1 MDERGSTQIS
11 TCDQSWSMVLP
22 PVDHDCSLKD
32 FVTKLADRIA
42 KLEHENAQLKKS
54 LYGARSERSK
64 MPRVKTGEPATPDQA
79 KATRQARADAKAKTP
94 TLRVEHKVP
103 ELERRCTACGR
114 TDLTPLGDG
123 KITRVWEFVPAKF
136 VRVEHVQEVLRCR
149 CGGCIVT
156 APGAPKVVE
165 KGQYGASFLAHIAVA
180 KCADHL
186 PIYRL
191 EKELA
196 RKGAPVARST
206 MNELLH
212 RTSALLAPIW
222 TRLLDVIRS
231 RDIVLAD
238 ETRLRILKDAT
249 GKPKTGFVWTF
260 GAPDTTGGFDVAYH
274 FADSRSGSTPKLL
287 LEGTRGVLLVDGYS
301 GYNDVE
307 RVSSRRRA
315 ACLAHVRR
323 YFFESLKTAPVAQ
336 EALDFITELY
346 RVEHDAKEQQLSEAA
361 KLELRKQRAGPIRSR
376 FKEWLDAQRTRHPP
390 KSPLGTAIRYTLG
403 QWNELGVFLDDARV
417 PLDNNA
423 SERSLRRIALGR
435 KNYLFVG
442 DVAAGRSLAGLY
454 SLVATCESRGI
465 NPFDYLADVL
475 ARVQDHPANAIDDLL
490 PGAWAA
496 AH

>member
-1 MDERGSTQIS
+1 MPR
-11 TCDQSWSMVLP
+11 
-22 PVDHDCSLKD
+22 VDHECSLLG
-32 FVTKLADRIA
+32 FVTELADRLA

-54 LYGARSERSK
+54 LFGARSERSK
-64 MPRVKTGEPATPDQA
+64 LPRVKLGEPPTPEQV
-79 KATRQARADAKAKTP
+79 KATRRARAEAKAETP
-94 TLRVEHKVP
+94 TVRIEHKVP
-103 ELERRCTACGR
+103 EPLRRCTACGR
-114 TDLTPLGDG
+114 TDLTPMGPG
-123 KITRVWEFVPAKF
+123 KSTFVWEFVPAKF
-136 VRVEHVQEVLRCR
+136 VRLEHVQEVLRCS
-149 CGGCIVT
+149 CGGCVVT

-165 KGQYGASFLAHIAVA
+165 KGKYGASFLAHIAVA

-196 RKGAPVARST
+196 RKGVPVARST

-212 RTSALLAPIW
+212 RASALLAPVW
-222 TRLLDVIRS
+222 TRLLDVIRT

-238 ETRLRILKDAT
+238 ETRLRILKDAS

-260 GAPDTTGGFDVAYH
+260 GAADATGGFDVAYH
-274 FADSRSGSTPKLL
+274 FADNRSGATPKAL
-287 LEGTRGVLLVDGYS
+287 LEGTKGVLLVDGYS
-301 GYNDVE
+301 GYNDIE
-307 RVSSRRRA
+307 KVSSRRRA

-336 EALDFITELY
+336 EALDLITEFY
-346 RVEHDAKEQQLSEAA
+346 RVEHDAKQQQLSEHAH
-361 KLELRKQRAGPIRSR
+361 LELRKLRAGPIRER
-376 FKEWLDAQRTRHPP
+376 FKAWLDAQQPRHPP
-390 KSPLGTAIRYTLG
+390 KSPLGGAIRYTLG
-403 QWNELGVFLDDARV
+403 QWGELGVFLDDARV

-442 DVAAGRSLAGLY
+442 DVASGKSLAGLY

-475 ARVQDHPANAIDDLL
+475 ARVQDHRANAIDELL
-490 PGAWAA
+490 PAAWAA
-496 AH
+496 AG

>member
-1 MDERGSTQIS
+1 MPR
-11 TCDQSWSMVLP
+11 
-22 PVDHDCSLKD
+22 VDHECSLLG
-32 FVTKLADRIA
+32 FVTELADRLA

-54 LYGARSERSK
+54 LFGARSERSK
-64 MPRVKTGEPATPDQA
+64 LPRVKLGEPPTPEQV
-79 KATRQARADAKAKTP
+79 KATRRARAEAKAETP
-94 TLRVEHKVP
+94 TVRIEHKVP
-103 ELERRCTACGR
+103 EPLRRCTACGR
-114 TDLTPLGDG
+114 TDLSPMGPGRSTF
-123 KITRVWEFVPAKF
+123 VWEFVPAKF
-136 VRVEHVQEVLRCR
+136 VRLEHVQEVLRCS
-149 CGGCIVT
+149 CGGCVVT

-165 KGQYGASFLAHIAVA
+165 KGKYGASFLAHIAVA

-196 RKGAPVARST
+196 RKDVPVARST

-212 RTSALLAPIW
+212 RASALLAPVW
-222 TRLLDVIRS
+222 TRLLDVIRT

-238 ETRLRILKDAT
+238 ETRLRILKDAS

-260 GAPDTTGGFDVAYH
+260 GAADATGGFDVAYH
-274 FADSRSGSTPKLL
+274 FADNRSGATPKAL
-287 LEGTRGVLLVDGYS
+287 LEGTKGVLLVDGYS
-301 GYNDVE
+301 GYNDIE
-307 RVSSRRRA
+307 KVSSRRRA

-336 EALDFITELY
+336 EALDLITEFY
-346 RVEHDAKEQQLSEAA
+346 RVEHDAKQQQLSEHAH
-361 KLELRKQRAGPIRSR
+361 LELRKLRAGPVRER
-376 FKEWLDAQRTRHPP
+376 FKAWLDAQRSRHPP
-390 KSPLGTAIRYTLG
+390 KSPLGGAIRYTLG
-403 QWNELGVFLDDARV
+403 QWGELGVFLDDARV

-442 DVAAGRSLAGLY
+442 DVASGKSLAGLY

-475 ARVQDHPANAIDDLL
+475 ARVQDHRANAIDELL
-490 PGAWAA
+490 PAAWAA
-496 AH
+496 AG

>member
-1 MDERGSTQIS
+1 
-11 TCDQSWSMVLP
+11 MVLP
-22 PVDHDCSLKD
+22 DTDHECSLLPFLKQ
-32 FVTKLADRIA
+32 IA
-42 KLEHENAQLKKS
+42 ERLDKVEQENARLKRE
-54 LYGARSERSK
+54 LYGRRSERSK
-64 MPRVKTGEPATPDQA
+64 MPRVKTGELATPEQA
-79 KATRQARADAKAKTP
+79 KATRQARAEAKAQTP

-103 ELERRCTACGR
+103 EPLRRCTACGR
-114 TDLTPLGDG
+114 TDLTPLGNG
-123 KITRVWEFVPAKF
+123 KTTHVWEFVPAKF

-149 CGGCIVT
+149 CGGCVVT
-156 APGAPKVVE
+156 APGAPKVIE
-165 KGQYGASFLAHIAVA
+165 KAQYGASFLAHIAVA

-222 TRLLDVIRS
+222 TRLLDVIRA

-238 ETRLRILKDAT
+238 ETRLRILKDAS

-260 GAPDTTGGFDVAYH
+260 GAADAEGGFDVAYH
-274 FADSRSGSTPKLL
+274 FADSRSGATPKAL
-287 LEGTRGVLLVDGYS
+287 LEGSKGVLLVDGYS

-307 RVSSRRRA
+307 KVSSRRRA
-315 ACLAHVRR
+315 ACHAHVRR

-336 EALDFITELY
+336 EILDLITDLY
-346 RVEHDAKEQQLSEAA
+346 RVEHEANERGLSGNA
-361 KLELRKQRAGPIRSR
+361 KLEFRKARAGPIRAAI
-376 FKEWLDAQRTRHPP
+376 KAWLDAQEPRHPP
-390 KSPLGTAIRYTLG
+390 KSPLGVAIRYTLG
-403 QWNELGVFLDDARV
+403 QWDELGVFLDDARV

-442 DVAAGRSLAGLY
+442 DVDSGKSLVGLY

-475 ARVQDHPANAIDDLL
+475 GRVQDHPANALDELL

-496 AH
+496 AG

>member
-1 MDERGSTQIS
+1 LVVPR
-11 TCDQSWSMVLP
+11 
-22 PVDHDCSLKD
+22 VDHECSLLG
-32 FVTKLADRIA
+32 FVTELADRLA

-54 LYGARSERSK
+54 LFGARSERSK
-64 MPRVKTGEPATPDQA
+64 LPRVKTGEPPTPEQA
-79 KATRQARADAKAKTP
+79 KATRRARAEAKAETP
-94 TLRVEHKVP
+94 TMRLEHKVP
-103 ELERRCTACGR
+103 APLRRCTACGR
-114 TDLTPLGDG
+114 TDLAPMGPG
-123 KITRVWEFVPAKF
+123 KSTFVWEFVPAKF
-136 VRVEHVQEVLRCR
+136 VRLEHVQEVLRCR
-149 CGGCIVT
+149 CGGCVVT
-156 APGAPKVVE
+156 APGAPKVIE
-165 KGQYGASFLAHIAVA
+165 KGKYGASFLAHIAVA

-196 RKGAPVARST
+196 RKGVPIARST

-212 RTSALLAPIW
+212 RASALLAPVW
-222 TRLLDVIRS
+222 TRLLDVIRA

-238 ETRLRILKDAT
+238 ETRLRILKDAS

-260 GAPDTTGGFDVAYH
+260 GATDAKGGFDVAYH
-274 FADSRSGSTPKLL
+274 FADNRSGATPKAL
-287 LEGTRGVLLVDGYS
+287 LEGTKGVLLVDGYS
-301 GYNDVE
+301 GYNDIE
-307 RVSSRRRA
+307 KVSSRRRA

-336 EALDFITELY
+336 EALDLITETY

-361 KLELRKQRAGPIRSR
+361 HLDLRKLRSGPIRER
-376 FKEWLDAQRTRHPP
+376 FKTWLGAQRSRHPP
-390 KSPLGTAIRYTLG
+390 KSPLGVAIRYTLG
-403 QWNELGVFLDDARV
+403 QWGELGVFLDDARV

-442 DVAAGRSLAGLY
+442 DVASGKSLIGMY

-475 ARVQDHPANAIDDLL
+475 ARVQDHPANAIDELL

-496 AH
+496 AG